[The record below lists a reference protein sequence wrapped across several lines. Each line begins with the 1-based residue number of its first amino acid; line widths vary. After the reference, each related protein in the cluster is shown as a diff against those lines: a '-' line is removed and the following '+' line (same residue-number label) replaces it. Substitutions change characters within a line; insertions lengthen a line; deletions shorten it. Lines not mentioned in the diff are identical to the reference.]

1 MSKIDWRHVIVG
13 SMMGVV
19 GLSIVGC
26 AESSTGT
33 REATGGMAM
42 RSVDPE
48 SRAFKGTIIS
58 LRPTTSMMMISKD
71 EKVGDQKIP
80 NVVQVKWDA
89 QTQFYLDNQPTTL
102 DKIEQ
107 YMNVTVAGR
116 MKDGEMVA
124 TEARFSSVLPAN
136 VRRAQ
141 N

>member
-1 MSKIDWRHVIVG
+1 MRRFILLLCLLPLFAAALPTAPASAADSKRLCFAQVPDCIEFRFRTFWSG
-13 SMMGVV
+13 NG
-19 GLSIVGC
+19 GLPVFGL
-26 AESSTGT
+26 
-33 REATGGMAM
+33 
-42 RSVDPE
+42 P
-48 SRAFKGTIIS
+48 
-58 LRPTTSMMMISKD
+58 LTSD
-71 EKVGDQKIP
+71 RNEKVGDQKIP